1 MDRIQVMEAMSYHHL
16 QIIKK
21 EMDGKSKCE
30 SIIDIEKRKMQDFMV
45 EKSLENSRMEVLWLT
60 NKLDTRTTMI
70 GGGGLFCT
78 FSGAHGFRCLLP

>member
-1 MDRIQVMEAMSYHHL
+1 MDRIQVMEAMSYH

-21 EMDGKSKCE
+21 EMEGKLKCE
-30 SIIDIEKRKMQDFMV
+30 SIIDIDTRNIQDLMV
-45 EKSLENSRMEVLWLT
+45 DISLENSRMEVLWLT